1 MQHFFVKSNQVEN
14 DKVRIIGKDVNHIKN
29 VLRCKVNEKIEVSV
43 LENGEKFL
51 VEILEFNNE
60 EILCGIIEV
69 VDIDCESNVKINII
83 QGLPKSDKMELI
95 IQKCTELGVK
105 EITPLELDRCVVK
118 LSGKDVDKKIARW
131 ESIAETAAKQCGR
144 NSITKINKLY
154 NLKNISEV
162 LQGYD
167 LVVVAYEGETEVGL
181 KDVLNELKFKNLQQE
196 LAFGVANNF
205 EGLGIG
211 IGFGEMVDDGDKVCN
226 LKDKANFNGD
236 VSSDEESANARRK
249 VSNAEALKIAV
260 IIGPEGGLEE
270 KEVEALKSMGAR
282 SVSLGKRILRTET
295 VAIVLS
301 SVIMY
306 ELGEFGEV

>member
-1 MQHFFVKSNQVEN
+1 MQHFFVKNNQVNN
-14 DKVRIIGKDVNHIKN
+14 DRVRIIGKDVNHIKN

-43 LENGEKFL
+43 VESGEKFL
-51 VEILEFNNE
+51 AEILEFNNE
-60 EILCGIIEV
+60 EILCGIVEKLDV
-69 VDIDCESNVKINII
+69 DCESNVKINII

-118 LSGKDVDKKIARW
+118 LSGKDVDKKLARW

-144 NSITKINKLY
+144 NSITKINRLY
-154 NLKNISEV
+154 NLKNISEI

-167 LVVVAYEGETEVGL
+167 LVVVAYEGEKEIGL

-196 LAFGVANNF
+196 LAFGAANNF
-205 EGLGIG
+205 EGNCIV
-211 IGFGEMVDDGDKVCN
+211 ESRNDD
-226 LKDKANFNGD
+226 L
-236 VSSDEESANARRK
+236 S
-249 VSNAEALKIAV
+249 IAV

-270 KEVEALKSMGAR
+270 KEVEALKNMGVR

>member
-1 MQHFFVKSNQVEN
+1 MQHFFVKNNQIN
-14 DKVRIIGKDVNHIKN
+14 DGKIKIIGKDVNHIKN

-51 VEILEFNNE
+51 VEILKFKNE
-60 EILCGIIEV
+60 EILCGIVEK
-69 VDIDCESNVKINII
+69 VDVDCESNVKINII

-118 LSGKDVDKKIARW
+118 LTGKDVDKKIARW

-144 NSITKINKLY
+144 NSITKINRLY
-154 NLKNISEV
+154 NLKNISEI
-162 LQGYD
+162 LHGYD
-167 LVVVAYEGETEVGL
+167 LVVVAYEGEKEVGL
-181 KDVLNELKFKNLQQE
+181 KEVLNELKFKNLQQE
-196 LAFGVANNF
+196 LALGALNNF
-205 EGLGIG
+205 EGVGTG
-211 IGFGEMVDDGDKVCN
+211 V
-226 LKDKANFNGD
+226 A
-236 VSSDEESANARRK
+236 ESADGGSGNKSGAN
-249 VSNAEALKIAV
+249 SNDEFSVAV

-270 KEVEALKSMGAR
+270 KEVEALKKMGAR

>member
-1 MQHFFVKSNQVEN
+1 MQHFFVKNNQIN
-14 DKVRIIGKDVNHIKN
+14 DGKIKIIGKDVNHIKN

-43 LENGEKFL
+43 LESGEKFL

-60 EILCGIIEV
+60 EILCGV
-69 VDIDCESNVKINII
+69 VEKIDVDCESNVKINII

-118 LSGKDVDKKIARW
+118 LSGKDVDKKLARW

-144 NSITKINKLY
+144 NSITKINRIY
-154 NLKNISEV
+154 NLKNISEI

-167 LVVVAYEGETEVGL
+167 LVVVAYEGEKEVGL

-196 LAFGVANNF
+196 LALGALNNF
-205 EGLGIG
+205 EGVGIG
-211 IGFGEMVDDGDKVCN
+211 VAESVDGGFGNKSGAN
-226 LKDKANFNGD
+226 LN
-236 VSSDEESANARRK
+236 EEFS
-249 VSNAEALKIAV
+249 VAV

-270 KEVEALKSMGAR
+270 KEVEALKKMGAR